1 MKTVFMWLSRELNT
15 LDGQEYD
22 QVGLTLT
29 IFQRL
34 LQHYEEKNL
43 PNFFLPQQ
51 NILDHGNKE
60 EKMIEGTKLLRNYFC
75 DEYRIAQLIDI
86 LSQSS

>member
-1 MKTVFMWLSRELNT
+1 MKTVFMWLSRELNA

-22 QVGLTLT
+22 QVGLALT

-43 PNFFLPQQ
+43 PNFFLPKQ
-51 NILDHGNKE
+51 NILDTNKE
-60 EKMIEGTKLLRNYFC
+60 EKMIEGTQFLQNYFH
-75 DEYRIAQLIDI
+75 DEYHIAQLIDI
-86 LSQSS
+86 LAEYD

>member
-34 LQHYEEKNL
+34 LQHYEEQNL

-51 NILDHGNKE
+51 NILDTNKE
-60 EKMIEGTKLLRNYFC
+60 EKLIEGTRFLKNYFN
-75 DEYRIAQLIDI
+75 DEYHIAQLIDI
-86 LSQSS
+86 LTQNE

>member
-1 MKTVFMWLSRELNT
+1 MWLSRELNT

-34 LQHYEEKNL
+34 LRHYEEQNL

-51 NILDHGNKE
+51 NILDTNKE
-60 EKMIEGTKLLRNYFC
+60 EKMIEGMQILRNYFY
-75 DEYRIAQLIDI
+75 DEYHIAQLIEI
-86 LSQSS
+86 LEKNG

>member
-22 QVGLTLT
+22 QVGFTLT
-29 IFQRL
+29 IFQRR
-34 LQHYEEKNL
+34 LQYYEEQSL

-51 NILDHGNKE
+51 NILDTNKE
-60 EKMIEGTKLLRNYFC
+60 EKMIEGMQFLKNYFNN
-75 DEYRIAQLIDI
+75 EYHIAQLIDI
-86 LSQSS
+86 IDSK

>member
-34 LQHYEEKNL
+34 LQHYEEQNL

-51 NILDHGNKE
+51 NILDTNKE
-60 EKMIEGTKLLRNYFC
+60 EKLIEGTKFLRNYFN
-75 DEYRIAQLIDI
+75 DEYHIAQLIDI
-86 LSQSS
+86 LTQNE